1 MSEPQWCGGD
11 VGPLSHSQDIPQ
23 HPGDGIQ
30 IFRSSYHFTPQIPSL
45 RIHVILWLDYNHSK
59 ESYHVLRYGEM
70 RSSPLWGKVIVN
82 LNHLLLA
89 LSSAVNILI
98 YSYKVSIQT
107 LTIQDHSVQVTNNSG
122 LIFLQ
127 VSSPYLLSVVPFC

>member
-1 MSEPQWCGGD
+1 MLVLCHTPKTFLNIQVTEYKYCA
-11 VGPLSHSQDIPQ
+11 PLH
-23 HPGDGIQ
+23 
-30 IFRSSYHFTPQIPSL
+30 HFTSQIPSL

-98 YSYKVSIQT
+98 YSYKVSK
-107 LTIQDHSVQVTNNSG
+107 D
-122 LIFLQ
+122 
-127 VSSPYLLSVVPFC
+127 

>member
-1 MSEPQWCGGD
+1 MLVLCHTPKTF
-11 VGPLSHSQDIPQ
+11 LN
-23 HPGDGIQ
+23 IQ
-30 IFRSSYHFTPQIPSL
+30 VTEYKYCDPHHFTSQIPSL

-127 VSSPYLLSVVPFC
+127 VSSPYR